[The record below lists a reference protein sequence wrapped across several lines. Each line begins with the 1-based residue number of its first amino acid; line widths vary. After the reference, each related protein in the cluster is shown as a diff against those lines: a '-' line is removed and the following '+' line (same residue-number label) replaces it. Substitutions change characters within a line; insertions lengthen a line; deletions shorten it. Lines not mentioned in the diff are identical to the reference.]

1 MMGAFQEMASA
12 WAAAGIVPLPI
23 YPDGKGPMVKRPG
36 AFRRPAAMELAAN
49 PRFAAA
55 NLGFM
60 CGAQNGL
67 TLVDVDSST
76 DAELQHA
83 LTTYG
88 DSPVLSQTPGGG
100 RHAYYQYSGE
110 RRRIRPDK
118 GHPIDILGEGGLAV
132 APPSTKPDGR
142 RYGWLRGGLADLR
155 NLPTMRAGA
164 LQKLV
169 PASVERAAPIGGED
183 TATICNGQR
192 NCKLFKMVCMFAW
205 EAKSKDDLEEQALK
219 ANVAFCDPPLSDAEV
234 RGRVRSAWKYKM
246 EGRLMATGGES
257 CFLLPSAQTKRLL
270 AEGELDVVAVLNLV
284 RQAHGHQPDKPFAM
298 APEAMA
304 RAGCIGRWDEKH
316 YRRAIK
322 RTCDLGIL
330 ERISQ
335 GGRGPNDPAKYRFP
349 PSVKGVRFAPQ
360 Y

>member
-1 MMGAFQEMASA
+1 MTMAAFQDMAHA
-12 WAAAGIVPLPI
+12 WAAAGITPLPFA
-23 YPDGKGPMVKRPG
+23 PNGKKPMVKRPDRFG
-36 AFRRPAAMELAAN
+36 QRAALSLV
-49 PRFAAA
+49 PKFPTA
-55 NLGFM
+55 NLGFLA
-60 CGAQNGL
+60 GRHNGV
-67 TLVDVDSST
+67 TVVDIDST
-76 DAELQHA
+76 KDCELNYV
-83 LTTYG
+83 LETCG
-88 DSPVLSQTPGGG
+88 DSPLIVQTPRDGWHVYYSHHGEG
-100 RHAYYQYSGE
+100 RH
-110 RRRIRPDK
+110 IKPDND
-118 GHPIDILGEGGLAV
+118 HPIDTLGDGPVV

-142 RYGWLRGGLADLR
+142 RYRWLRGGLADLR

-164 LQKLV
+164 LRKLV
-169 PASVERAAPIGGED
+169 PAFVEKPPPIGGED

-192 NCKLFKMVCMFAW
+192 NCKLFKLICMFAW
-205 EAKSKDDLEEQALK
+205 EAKSTDDLEEQALK

-246 EGRLMATGGES
+246 DGRLMAPGGQS

-298 APEAMA
+298 SPEAMA

-335 GGRGPNDPAKYRFP
+335 GGRGPNDPARYRFP

-360 Y
+360 S